1 MILSPKTCSTEKKHY
16 SDISSDKSLSHRGVI
31 FSFLTKGECEI
42 KNFLC
47 SFDTLATLEIAK
59 KLGAKVEKDSKNLF
73 IIPPKEMTKNALLD
87 CQNSGTAMRLYAGL
101 LSGVEG
107 RYEFVGDES
116 LSSRPMQRIKT
127 PLEMMGAKMSSSFAP
142 FILQGSQELKGIEY
156 HSPISSAQVKSA
168 VILASLFASSSTK
181 FSESFLS
188 RDHTERFLLSLG
200 APIEIS
206 NERITISPLK
216 ERLKNYCFE
225 IPNDPSS
232 VIFFVIACL
241 ISLNHT
247 LTLSNVLLNPTR
259 IEAFEI
265 LKKMGAKLEYKVLSN
280 EIEPTG
286 EVYVSSSQLYGIE
299 VSEKIAWLI
308 DELPALSIA
317 FACAKGESRVS
328 HAKELRAKECDRIK
342 AIVKN
347 LNTLGIRAEEFED
360 GFSVVGGEF
369 REGEIESFDDHR
381 IAMSF
386 SLAGIKTKVK
396 LLDTKCVNVS
406 FPKFFELLQ
415 EWVEV
420 KNEG

>member
-1 MILSPKTCSTEKKHY
+1 MILSPKVKSLKIKQWEM
-16 SDISSDKSLSHRGVI
+16 ISSDKSLSHRAVI

-47 SFDTLATLEIAK
+47 SKDTLTTLEIAK
-59 KLGAKVEKDSKNLF
+59 NLGAKVIKNGSDIL
-73 IIPPKEMTKNALLD
+73 ITPPKEIAKNALLD
-87 CQNSGTAMRLYAGL
+87 CQNSGTAMRLYVGL

-142 FILQGSQELKGIEY
+142 FILQGSRKLKGIEY

-168 VILASLFASSSTK
+168 VILASLFASSPSV
-181 FSESFLS
+181 FEEISLS
-188 RDHTERFLLSLG
+188 RDHTERFLLLLG

-206 NERITISPLK
+206 NEGLKISPLK
-216 ERLKNYCFE
+216 EKLKNYSFE
-225 IPNDPSS
+225 VPNDPSS
-232 VIFFVIACL
+232 IIFFVIACL
-241 ISLNHT
+241 ISKNQKMSF
-247 LTLSNVLLNPTR
+247 SNVLLNPTR

-280 EIEPTG
+280 EIEPIG
-286 EVYVSSSQLYGIE
+286 EVSVESSQLYGIE
-299 VSEKIAWLI
+299 VKENISWLI

-317 FACAKGESRVS
+317 FACSQGKSKIS
-328 HAKELRAKECDRIK
+328 NAKELRTKECDRIK

-347 LNTLGIRAEEFED
+347 LNALGIEAEEFED
-360 GFSVVGGEF
+360 GFGVVGGEF
-369 REGEIESFDDHR
+369 REGEVESFGDHR

-386 SLAGIKTKVK
+386 SLVAIKTKVRIK
-396 LLDTKCVNVS
+396 NANCVDVS
-406 FPKFFELLQ
+406 FPRFFEFLK

-420 KNEG
+420 ENES